1 MRLICYLLGRSGEFR
16 RRTVGGRYLENRDY
30 EKILNAMPKTGV
42 YVVREE
48 DRSLLYFNKRV
59 QEISPEARLGVPC
72 RDVWAG
78 SCSCCPLAAIGGRQ
92 ENRTVSYNDP
102 YGGVVDVT
110 AVRTL
115 WEGGVPAFVITVV
128 PRTDTSGYAYRKI
141 LHVDL
146 DRDRCEVL
154 KSDPKGWQPGDGSLS
169 RQMEQFAAGGAIHPE
184 DVARVIAFTRLEHMR
199 SAPAAGQEALTLLY
213 RRRADESYR
222 WNMMEVIPERTGG
235 ETRSALLCV
244 KDVHDV
250 LREGLE
256 REGLSVRSQE
266 LIRSLGERN
275 FNIYTI
281 DLDTGAADPIRVN
294 GQMQD
299 GLPHLPWDAL
309 AEEHIFGLIQEHYRE
324 EFTRRFSLEGL
335 RRARA
340 EERKKSEMLCLWRG
354 EDGFRYISV
363 TAYFSRES
371 KGRSYTVLALQDV
384 DEWMRQELAHTKR
397 DMQMAAILKC
407 RYQMMN
413 TVYLDTGLC
422 ERIDLTR
429 SAGPESTLTGDYSQ
443 YIHTA
448 AERYVHSDDADRFR
462 SMLSLGHLRE
472 KAESVRD
479 YDEEICQYRLR
490 GEQVRWIKLHILY
503 SRQAGQVMV
512 NILGQDV
519 TGEKNQEESRRKA
532 LEEQSYMITSLSRL
546 FCSTY
551 YIDLE
556 QDTFRAVTQQRQIG
570 AVLGDTVNCTA
581 ALQLYANNFIHPDD
595 RDRYLQTMSV
605 RNLRET
611 LRWWQPY
618 VEVEYHK
625 LPEEGGGLVRATA
638 VLAQTGL
645 DDLPKTVV
653 YVARNIAGDSQES
666 GSRRF

>member
-1 MRLICYLLGRSGEFR
+1 M
-16 RRTVGGRYLENRDY
+16 ENRDY

-78 SCSCCPLAAIGGRQ
+78 SCSCCPLSAIGDRQ

-184 DVARVIAFTRLEHMR
+184 DVERVIAFTRLEHMR

-256 REGLSVRSQE
+256 REGVSVRNQE

-281 DLDTGAADPIRVN
+281 DLNAGGADIIRSE
-294 GQMQD
+294 GQQREE
-299 GLPHLPWDAL
+299 LSVTLPWSELMQPLKGRLHPA
-309 AEEHIFGLIQEHYRE
+309 YRE
-324 EFTRRFSLEGL
+324 EFQRKFSLEGL
-335 RRARA
+335 RRA
-340 EERKKSEMLCLWRG
+340 KKDGQQKTELLCQMDAG
-354 EDGFRYISV
+354 SGYRYISA
-363 TAYFSRES
+363 TAYLGRELGQ
-371 KGRSYTVLALQDV
+371 KSYTVLAMQDV
-384 DEWMRQELAHTKR
+384 DEHIRQELAHTQW
-397 DMQMAAILKC
+397 DMQMAAILKS
-407 RYQMMN
+407 RYKILN
-413 TVYLDTGLC
+413 TVHLDSGLC
-422 ERIDLTR
+422 ERVDLDDA
-429 SAGPESTLTGDYSQ
+429 AGPQNTLTGDYAH
-443 YIHTA
+443 YIENA
-448 AERYVHSDDADRFR
+448 IGRYVHPSDAEAYR
-462 SMLSLGHLRE
+462 SSLSLEHLQERAAATE
-472 KAESVRD
+472 D
-479 YDEEICQYRLR
+479 YQEEFCQYRLR
-490 GEQVRWIKLHILY
+490 GEPVRWIELHVIY
-503 SRQAGQVMV
+503 CRQGDQVMV
-512 NILGQDV
+512 NILGRDV
-519 TGEKNQEESRRKA
+519 TRERSQEEKRLQA
-532 LEEQSYMITSLSRL
+532 LEDRANIIGSLGTLFFSIYYM
-546 FCSTY
+546 
-551 YIDLE
+551 DLE
-556 QDTFRAVTQQRQIG
+556 NDTFRAVTQLRRVEDI
-570 AVLGDTVNCTA
+570 LGGEVNYTA
-581 ALQLYANNFIHPDD
+581 ALRVYADNFIHPDD
-595 RDRYLQTMSV
+595 RAAYLETMSIK
-605 RNLRET
+605 NLQQT

-618 VEVEYHK
+618 VAVEYRK
-625 LPEEGGGLVRATA
+625 LPDYPETHAGTGGVRATA
-638 VLAQTGL
+638 GLAQSGE
-645 DDLPKTVV
+645 DEAPKTVV
-653 YVARNIAGDSQES
+653 YVAQDISDGKRGCA
-666 GSRRF
+666 

>member
-1 MRLICYLLGRSGEFR
+1 MDNG
-16 RRTVGGRYLENRDY
+16 NY
-30 EKILNAMPKTGV
+30 EMLLNAVP
-42 YVVREE
+42 
-48 DRSLLYFNKRV
+48 
-59 QEISPEARLGVPC
+59 EIRAY
-72 RDVWAG
+72 
-78 SCSCCPLAAIGGRQ
+78 
-92 ENRTVSYNDP
+92 T
-102 YGGVVDVT
+102 
-110 AVRTL
+110 
-115 WEGGVPAFVITVV
+115 
-128 PRTDTSGYAYRKI
+128 YRKI
-141 LHVDL
+141 LHADL
-146 DRDRCEVL
+146 VQDRCSVL
-154 KSDPKGWQPGDGSLS
+154 VSDPEGWQPGDGSLTG
-169 RQMEQFAAGGAIHPE
+169 QLADFARSGAIHPG
-184 DVARVIAFTRLEHMR
+184 DMDRFVAFTRLQQLR
-199 SAPAAGQEALTLLY
+199 AAPQAGQEARTLIY
-213 RRRADESYR
+213 RRQVPGGYR
-222 WNMMEVIPERTGG
+222 WNLMEVVPDQKTG
-235 ETRSALLCV
+235 EVQSAILCF
-244 KDVHDV
+244 KDVHDA
-250 LREGLE
+250 LREGFKLA
-256 REGLSVRSQE
+256 RS
-266 LIRSLGERN
+266 
-275 FNIYTI
+275 
-281 DLDTGAADPIRVN
+281 
-294 GQMQD
+294 
-299 GLPHLPWDAL
+299 
-309 AEEHIFGLIQEHYRE
+309 
-324 EFTRRFSLEGL
+324 
-335 RRARA
+335 
-340 EERKKSEMLCLWRG
+340 
-354 EDGFRYISV
+354 
-363 TAYFSRES
+363 
-371 KGRSYTVLALQDV
+371 
-384 DEWMRQELAHTKR
+384 KR